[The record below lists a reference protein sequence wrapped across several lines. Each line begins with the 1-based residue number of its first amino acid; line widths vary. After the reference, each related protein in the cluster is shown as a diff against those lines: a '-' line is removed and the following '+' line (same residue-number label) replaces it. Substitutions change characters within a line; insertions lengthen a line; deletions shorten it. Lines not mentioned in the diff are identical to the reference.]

1 MLRRVGFA
9 VVALSGA
16 VACGAGVAGAGPV
29 IDFLPYPAAPFGG
42 EKMLPDRQVE
52 RVTADGWV
60 LHAAKTQERI
70 NVAPPLDSSVTT
82 GEAFGTVTGRVWIDG
97 EGFPELSGAVFE
109 AGYQIGCGVDVS
121 GGVDY
126 DVTGTVGVAPHTTVG
141 MEGGPHASM
150 GVEGGPSAQLAG
162 EAGPE
167 VKVTLPEGSLTAGAD
182 AKVKPQV
189 GADATGKA
197 EVGGDATAKGEA
209 GLDAKAEVTPSIR
222 GHLHPGKVTNVAL
235 VSMPV
240 DPGFKRA
247 GGGFTGAHLQV
258 NGCAG
263 PVTVRSYV
271 TVSASSVTS
280 VDAVSVYG
288 DAQRIR

>member
-1 MLRRVGFA
+1 MLRSAGIA
-9 VVALSGA
+9 A
-16 VACGAGVAGAGPV
+16 VACGCMVSSLGVVASAAPI

-42 EKMLPDRQVE
+42 ERQLPDRYAE

-60 LHAAKTQERI
+60 LHALKEGEKI
-70 NVAPPLDSSVTT
+70 NVAPPLDSAATT
-82 GEAFGTVTGRVWIDG
+82 GESFGTVTGRVWIDG
-97 EGFPELSGAVFE
+97 QGNPEISGALFE
-109 AGYQIGCGVDVS
+109 SGYQIGCGVDVS

-126 DVTGTVGVAPHTTVG
+126 DVTGTVGVAPHGTVG
-141 MEGGPHASM
+141 MEGGPHING
-150 GVEGGPSAQLAG
+150 GVEGGPSANLGG

-167 VKVTLPEGSLTAGAD
+167 VKVTLPDGSLTAGAD
-182 AKVKPQV
+182 AKVKPEV
-189 GADATGKA
+189 GGDATGKL
-197 EVGGDATAKGEA
+197 EMGGDATAKGEF
-209 GLDAKAEVTPSIR
+209 GVDAKAEVTPTIR

-235 VSMPV
+235 VSMPI
-240 DPGFKRA
+240 DPRFQRA

-271 TVSASSVTS
+271 TISAKSATS
-280 VDAVSVYG
+280 VDSVSVYG